1 MPAPALASIL
11 AFLSAFA
18 TALPHAALAPTAG
31 PTHPPLEVGKKPT
44 VKPNPCWTV
53 APDAEATLTRGEAS
67 ATVSSAGIAYGTSF
81 RACRRFIGEIDV
93 PADAKGPQGG
103 LGGSTPHYT
112 VRPGLVQSPNQ
123 ATCAATRLTMDAY
136 LEAAG
141 SNGFVL
147 QSKSEYVGVWDAAS
161 FVPWCVLTLVEGST
175 PAPQREP
182 NSAGRE
188 TWRLLVDASRGDLQL
203 GVTARAAFDPIY
215 Y

>member
-1 MPAPALASIL
+1 MF

-31 PTHPPLEVGKKPT
+31 PNHPPVEVGTKPT
-44 VKPNPCWTV
+44 VKLNPCWTV

-67 ATVSSAGIAYGTSF
+67 ATVSSAGIAYGSSF
-81 RACRRFIGEIDV
+81 RPCRRFVGEIEI
-93 PADAKGPQGG
+93 PADARGPESG
-103 LGGSTPHYT
+103 LGGSTKHYT
-112 VRPGLVQSPNQ
+112 VRPGLAQSPNQ

-136 LEAAG
+136 LKAAG
-141 SNGFVL
+141 TNGFVL

-161 FVPWCVLTLVEGST
+161 YVPRCVLTLVEGST

-188 TWRLLVDASRGDLQL
+188 TWRVLVNASRGGLQL
-203 GVTARAAFDPIY
+203 GVTARAAFDAIPY
-215 Y
+215 